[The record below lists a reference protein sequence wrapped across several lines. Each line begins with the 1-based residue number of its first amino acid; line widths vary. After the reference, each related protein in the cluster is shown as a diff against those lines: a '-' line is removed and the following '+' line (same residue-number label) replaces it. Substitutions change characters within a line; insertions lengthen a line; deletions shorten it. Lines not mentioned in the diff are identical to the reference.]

1 MRIAFIA
8 YQGNMYSGGQGVY
21 LHYVSRELVRLGH
34 EVHVIAGRPYPEVG
48 EGVNLHRLKTYSFWS
63 FLDGLDEFRFR
74 TSPFEFL
81 HPVNFYEF
89 VSTRFTLASLFLTFS
104 LRAYAKVSELS
115 RGRPFDLIHDNQ
127 TLAYGILLMKRRG
140 LPVVANI
147 HHPLAI
153 DRRNSLAQAVHL
165 RHRLGA
171 LLWYPWVMQE
181 VVARRVDRIITG
193 SENSARSISQVMDIP
208 RERIRAILDGV
219 DTELFRPPAGVEREP
234 NSLIFVGNSEDRN
247 KGALYLIE
255 ALALLRDEVP
265 FRLALVDR
273 EEKDLKVVPPLVR
286 KSGLDGR
293 VTYTGRVSREE
304 LVRLYGR
311 SQVLV
316 SPSLYEGFGLPAA
329 EAMSCGLPV
338 VATSAGAFPEVIEDG
353 VTGILVAPGDPRALA
368 GAIRRLLA
376 DPELRRRMGEAG
388 RRRVEERFT
397 WRETARRTVQLY
409 EEVLG
414 RRRAEERDAAT
425 PAALPRD
432 PWRCRTRS

>member
-1 MRIAFIA
+1 MRIAFVV

-21 LHYVSRELVRLGH
+21 LHYVSRELVRMGH
-34 EVHVIAGRPYPEVG
+34 EVHVIAGRPYPEVD
-48 EGVNLHRLKTYSFWS
+48 EGVHLHRLKTFSFWS
-63 FLDGLDEFRFR
+63 FLDGLDEFRFY

-89 VSTRFTLASLFLTFS
+89 VSTRFTIASLFLTFS
-104 LRAYAKVSELS
+104 LRAYVKLSELS
-115 RGRPFDLIHDNQ
+115 RERPFDLIHDNQ

-165 RHRLGA
+165 RHRVGA
-171 LLWYPWVMQE
+171 LLWYPWLMQE
-181 VVARRVDRIITG
+181 VVARRIDRIITG
-193 SENSARSISQVMDIP
+193 SENSARSVAEAFHLP
-208 RERIRAILDGV
+208 REHIRVILDGV
-219 DTELFRPPAGVEREP
+219 DTETFRPPQDASKEP
-234 NSLIFVGNSEDRN
+234 NSLLFVGNSEDRN
-247 KGALYLIE
+247 KGAAYLIE

-265 FRLALVDR
+265 FNLTLVDR

-286 KSGLDGR
+286 EHGLKNR
-293 VTYTGRVSREE
+293 VMYTGRISSEE
-304 LVRLYGR
+304 LVRVYRR

-329 EAMSCGLPV
+329 EAMACGLPV
-338 VATSAGAFPEVIEDG
+338 VATNAGAFPEVIEDD
-353 VTGILVAPGDPRALA
+353 VTGVLVPPAEPRALA
-368 GAIRRLLA
+368 DAIRRLLA
-376 DPELRRRMGEAG
+376 DADLCRRMGEAG

-397 WRETARRTVQLY
+397 WRETARRTVELY

-414 RRRAEERDAAT
+414 RHRVGERRAVAAV
-425 PAALPRD
+425 PSQRHHYQ
-432 PWRCRTRS
+432 RRGSV